1 MGEGWGEGENLCLVT
16 GEGASKA
23 SPHSRHSP
31 TLLSFPRKSQMR
43 LRRAGIQQTLLLV
56 ALAWLC
62 LACIPTE
69 RNVDARIDRAVATA
83 VASSASAAPDLNR
96 LYRETRASVFYIDPT
111 DGQHGTGWLL
121 EPGRIVTVAHV
132 VSGREQV
139 IVRQATAPTFV
150 ATVAGLDE
158 RRDLAILRYDTGN
171 AELEL
176 DAKPLPLG
184 DAGINDIAKTLLA
197 LGYSSSGVKRE
208 GTVGSPK
215 ANAGILSQITNFGP
229 DSYGRNL
236 EMDAAIDPGDSGG
249 PVLNANGEVIGMIR
263 AAARRSQSGE
273 TVVGTFYA
281 VHADEIRAA
290 LEEMRLR

>member
-1 MGEGWGEGENLCLVT
+1 MRVQT
-16 GEGASKA
+16 SV
-23 SPHSRHSP
+23 SSRERVAAKPRP
-31 TLLSFPRKSQMR
+31 TPVIPATLPSFRRKSQMR

-56 ALAWLC
+56 ALSWLC
-62 LACIPTE
+62 LACVPTE
-69 RNVDARIDRAVATA
+69 RDVDARIDRAVATA
-83 VASSASAAPDLNR
+83 VASSAAPNLNS
-96 LYRETRASVFYIDPT
+96 LYLETRASVFYIDPT

-121 EPGRIVTVAHV
+121 EPGLIITVAHA
-132 VSGREQV
+132 VSGRDQV

-150 ATVAGLDE
+150 ATVAELDE
-158 RRDLAILRYDTGN
+158 RRDVALLRYDTEN
-171 AELEL
+171 SELEP

-184 DAGINDIAKTLLA
+184 DAGSDDIAKTLLA

-249 PVLNANGEVIGMIR
+249 PVLNANGEVIGMTR
-263 AAARRSQSGE
+263 AAARRTEQGS

-290 LEEMRLR
+290 LAEIRNHESPGPQQ

>member
-1 MGEGWGEGENLCLVT
+1 MTKHELFGLLIAVLILAAAAC
-16 GEGASKA
+16 
-23 SPHSRHSP
+23 SPSE
-31 TLLSFPRKSQMR
+31 QD
-43 LRRAGIQQTLLLV
+43 
-56 ALAWLC
+56 
-62 LACIPTE
+62 
-69 RNVDARIDRAVATA
+69 VDARIDRAVATA
-83 VASSASAAPDLNR
+83 VASSAAPNLNR

-121 EPGRIVTVAHV
+121 EPGVILTAAHV

-139 IVRQATAPTFV
+139 IVRQATATTFI
-150 ATVAGLDE
+150 ATITGLDE
-158 RRDLAILRYDTGN
+158 QRDLAILRYDTGN
-171 AELEL
+171 AELEP

-184 DAGINDIAKTLLA
+184 NAGSDDIAKTLLA

-249 PVLNANGEVIGMIR
+249 PVLNAKGEVIGMIR
-263 AAARRSQSGE
+263 AAARRSEAGQ

-290 LEEMRLR
+290 LTEIRSPESPAPQQ

>member
-1 MGEGWGEGENLCLVT
+1 MKTNT
-16 GEGASKA
+16 G
-23 SPHSRHSP
+23 P
-31 TLLSFPRKSQMR
+31 LDYR
-43 LRRAGIQQTLLLV
+43 LRGNDGETSTRSVPLPMPVLAWAFTLILLLT
-56 ALAWLC
+56 A
-62 LACIPTE
+62 ACVPTE
-69 RNVDARIDRAVATA
+69 RNVDARINRAVATA
-83 VASSASAAPDLNR
+83 VASSAAPDLNR
-96 LYRETRASVFYIDPT
+96 LYRENRASVFYIDPT

-121 EPGRIVTVAHV
+121 EPGVIVTVAHV
-132 VSGREQV
+132 VSGRDQV

-150 ATVAGLDE
+150 ASVAGLDE
-158 RRDLAILRYDTGN
+158 RRDVALLRYEIET
-171 AELEL
+171 AELEP

-184 DAGINDIAKTLLA
+184 DAGSDDIAGTLLA

-263 AAARRSQSGE
+263 AAARRSEAGE

-290 LEEMRLR
+290 LTEIRNPESPDPQQ

>member
-1 MGEGWGEGENLCLVT
+1 MLAIPAYGVWFLAVVGLVL
-16 GEGASKA
+16 AA
-23 SPHSRHSP
+23 
-31 TLLSFPRKSQMR
+31 
-43 LRRAGIQQTLLLV
+43 AGCANGDET
-56 ALAWLC
+56 
-62 LACIPTE
+62 
-69 RNVDARIDRAVATA
+69 DARIERAVATA
-83 VASSASAAPDLNR
+83 VASNAAPDLNR

-121 EPGRIVTVAHV
+121 ERGLIVTAAHV
-132 VSGREQV
+132 VAGREQV

-150 ATVAGLDE
+150 ADVVGLDE
-158 RRDLAILRYDTGN
+158 RRDVALLSYDVDDSALEPN
-171 AELEL
+171 AR
-176 DAKPLPLG
+176 PLPLG
-184 DAGINDIAKTLLA
+184 DAGIDDIASTLLA

-249 PVLNANGEVIGMIR
+249 PVLNAQGEVIGMIR
-263 AAARRSQSGE
+263 AAARRSETGG

-290 LEEMRLR
+290 LGEFRSRESRGLQR